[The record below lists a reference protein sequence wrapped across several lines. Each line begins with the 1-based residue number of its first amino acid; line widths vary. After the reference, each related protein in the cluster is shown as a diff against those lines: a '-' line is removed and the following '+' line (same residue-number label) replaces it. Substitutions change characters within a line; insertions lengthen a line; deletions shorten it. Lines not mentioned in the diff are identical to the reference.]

1 MRQIDIPLVLSFRY
15 SQVQEFVMYT
25 GSRRGA
31 VTCDTADMKPYELW
45 SDEIEEKE
53 NLYKE
58 MGLVFID
65 DTRLRIMPHNYFY
78 KYRLKGGI
86 IEVLISEYDEWVPF
100 AYGDRNKLTIRLG
113 LTGIVDLRGMD
124 KKRSLNR
131 DETCWSAFNYAGLP
145 TLSLL
150 KDKKAKIAWC
160 NIHYTFQ

>member
-1 MRQIDIPLVLSFRY
+1 
-15 SQVQEFVMYT
+15 MYT
-25 GSRRGA
+25 GSSRGA
-31 VTCDTADMKPYELW
+31 VTCDTAGVEPYELW
-45 SDEIEEKE
+45 GDKIEEKE

-65 DTRLRIMPHNYFY
+65 DTRLRITPHDYFY
-78 KYRLKGGI
+78 KYRINNGI
-86 IEVLISEYDEWVPF
+86 VEVLVSEYDVWIPF

-113 LTGIVDLRGMD
+113 LTGIMGFWGMD
-124 KKRSLNR
+124 RKRSLNR
-131 DETCWSAFNYAGLP
+131 DETCWSAFNYAGLS